1 MRCALTIRGNV
12 QDVGYRKIIEANAI
26 SRQLRGYVFND
37 IDGTVK
43 LVCDAEVCVV
53 EDFVDA
59 INIHRGNIFVQEIN
73 KIEIKDVS
81 FPLPETFVRLQTD
94 DLKDIGRKLDK
105 GNVFLEYLGIG
116 QDKLVEGQ

>member
-1 MRCALTIRGNV
+1 M
-12 QDVGYRKIIEANAI
+12 
-26 SRQLRGYVFND
+26 
-37 IDGTVK
+37 
-43 LVCDAEVCVV
+43 VCDAEVCVV

-116 QDKLVEGQ
+116 QDKLVEGQERGFKELKESQDNIVKILKEISNKL